1 VDYRHYHPT
10 KFSFRRITIF
20 KVIINGLFTAVKNFY
35 RFKSAKKEMKN
46 SLPYLTSK
54 LFWYKKFNKKSE
66 DKY

>member
-1 VDYRHYHPT
+1 
-10 KFSFRRITIF
+10 
-20 KVIINGLFTAVKNFY
+20 
-35 RFKSAKKEMKN
+35 N

>member
-1 VDYRHYHPT
+1 E
-10 KFSFRRITIF
+10 FF

-35 RFKSAKKEMKN
+35 RFKSAQKEMKN

>member
-1 VDYRHYHPT
+1 
-10 KFSFRRITIF
+10 
-20 KVIINGLFTAVKNFY
+20 
-35 RFKSAKKEMKN
+35 

>member
-1 VDYRHYHPT
+1 
-10 KFSFRRITIF
+10 
-20 KVIINGLFTAVKNFY
+20 
-35 RFKSAKKEMKN
+35 MKN

>member
-1 VDYRHYHPT
+1 
-10 KFSFRRITIF
+10 
-20 KVIINGLFTAVKNFY
+20 
-35 RFKSAKKEMKN
+35 KN